1 MRPIKITVRINEY
14 LMARDIFGN
23 RKLTKEDKY
32 TQSNITFS
40 QTDEVIEYIKMAL
53 LIIGALAYLYH
64 IFT

>member
-1 MRPIKITVRINEY
+1 
-14 LMARDIFGN
+14 MARDIFGN
-23 RKLTKEDKY
+23 KKLTKEDKY
-32 TQSNITFS
+32 TKSNITFS